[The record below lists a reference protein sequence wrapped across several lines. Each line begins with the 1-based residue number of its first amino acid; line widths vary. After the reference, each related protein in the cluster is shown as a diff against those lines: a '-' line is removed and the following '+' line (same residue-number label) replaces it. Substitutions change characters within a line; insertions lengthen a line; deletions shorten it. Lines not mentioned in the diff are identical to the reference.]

1 MATHYFC
8 HVKIL
13 FVANRVPYPPYRGDK
28 LKIWNL
34 ANRMKDRHE
43 LHLITI
49 AQSAE
54 DLKYREEL
62 EQVFAKVWILHLPK
76 WVSAIN
82 TMCGVFRREPFQVAY
97 FRSARFTR
105 LLKDVLQS
113 QQYGAIHVQ
122 HLRMARYFGDRPAD
136 HAVLDLPD
144 AFSLYWKRR
153 SENAA
158 SWWMRRF
165 AGIEYKR
172 LLAYEK
178 QVLPTFRL
186 NLVCSPED
194 RDYLIGLTGASI
206 KVLPNGVDTSVFHP
220 RAGQAFEKGRILF
233 TGNMDYEPN
242 VDAVEY
248 FCKELLPLI
257 LKDHPGARFV
267 IAGQRPVQRV
277 LRLASEHVEITGF
290 VPDMAD
296 EYAKADVVVAPLRFG
311 AGTQNKVLESL
322 AMGVPV
328 VCSRVG
334 FKGLGIESGQG
345 AVLAPDGMEFARIV
359 SKVLSDPTY
368 RESLAGSGGDVI
380 RTLYGWD
387 AVAKRLEEYLGSV
400 AQGKP

>member
-1 MATHYFC
+1 M
-8 HVKIL
+8 KIL

-34 ANRMKDRHE
+34 ANRMKDKHE

-62 EQVFAKVWILHLPK
+62 EQVFTTVTMLHLPA
-76 WVSAIN
+76 WASAIN
-82 TMCGVFRREPFQVAY
+82 TLSGIFRREPFQVAY
-97 FRSARFTR
+97 FRSARFAG
-105 LLKDVLQS
+105 LLKDVLHRHQFD
-113 QQYGAIHVQ
+113 AIHVQ
-122 HLRMARYFGDRPAD
+122 HLRMAQYFGNWPAP

-158 SWWMRRF
+158 SWWMRKF
-165 AGIEYKR
+165 AKIEYKR
-172 LLAYEK
+172 LLKYEK
-178 QVLPTFRL
+178 LVLPRFRL

-194 RDYLIGLTGASI
+194 RDYLVEHTGASI
-206 KVLPNGVDTSVFHP
+206 NVLPNGVDTSVFHP
-220 RAGQAFEKGRILF
+220 RAGQAFDKGRILF

-267 IAGQRPVQRV
+267 IAGQRPVHRV
-277 LRLASEHVEITGF
+277 LRLASAHVEVTGF

-296 EYAKADVVVAPLRFG
+296 EYARADVVVAPLRFG

-345 AVLAPDGMEFARIV
+345 AVLAPDGLEFSRIV
-359 SKVLSDPTY
+359 SKILADPAY

-387 AVAKRLEEYLGSV
+387 AVARRLEEYLRSV